1 LSPALTS
8 SRKREDVRP
17 LTVDEYASA
26 CRELITLDNGLPLE
40 LEDFQREIVA
50 DLLSGVRE
58 LHIRIPEEN
67 GKTTL
72 LAAVAL
78 IHLLTVPDPRVA
90 IGARNKDQAKI
101 LFNQALKMVQGSP
114 VLAGRLEI
122 RDGTNEIRTR
132 GMKGGAGLRVIPADE
147 LTAHGGIYTLVV
159 LDEVHALPSI
169 GLYQTLAGKIG
180 KRRGQIIT
188 ISTAGEPDSEYE
200 QLWGQ
205 IIASAHTVERHGPEP
220 TRCLRAVGAH
230 HVAWGWALEPDDDPE
245 DLALVKLANPASWID
260 LETLTEKRA
269 LPGWELKHW
278 LTVVCNRPTRDFVLR
293 FLQEGDWDAADISA
307 DCPRIPAGAPVLVG
321 ADWGW
326 TYYST
331 AFCVAWYSDDYLL
344 LDDLEVV
351 EPPRNGTDLTPQE
364 ALRRLEAINDRN
376 PIQVIAHDS
385 SAGGGG
391 VVMAGLLAERFP
403 NAEIVAVTAKDADSA
418 PGYFN
423 EQLRAGKLKHTGDPD
438 LKRHLMNAIRVPVKD
453 DPERF
458 RIRSPRAAKDS
469 PHQRRMRE
477 IDGAVAAVN
486 AVWGAVGREPTPE
499 PFFEWLDI

>member
-1 LSPALTS
+1 MSVASTS
-8 SRKREDVRP
+8 SRKRGNAKP
-17 LTVDEYASA
+17 LTVSEYAEA
-26 CRELITLDNGLPLE
+26 CRDLIRLDNGLPLE
-40 LEDFQREIVA
+40 LEGFQREIVA
-50 DLLSGVRE
+50 DLLSGIRE

-72 LAAVAL
+72 LAAIAL
-78 IHLLTVPDPRVA
+78 IHMLSTPDPRVS

-114 VLAGRLEI
+114 SLEGRLEI
-122 RDGTNEIRTR
+122 RDGTNEIRIR

-147 LTAHGGIYTLVV
+147 LTAHGGINTLVV

-180 KRRGQIIT
+180 KRSGQIIT

-200 QLWGQ
+200 QLWGN
-205 IIASAHTVERHGPEP
+205 ILASAHTVERHGPEP
-220 TRCLRAVGAH
+220 TRCIRAVGAH

-245 DLALVKLANPASWID
+245 DLELVLLANPASWITP
-260 LETLTEKRA
+260 ETLTTKRS

-293 FLQEGDWDAADISA
+293 FLAEGDWDAADISGV
-307 DCPRIPAGAPVLVG
+307 CPEIPEGVPIIVG

-326 TYYST
+326 TDDAT
-331 AFCVAWYSDDYLL
+331 AYCPAWYDDGYLL
-344 LDDLEVV
+344 LGDLEVV
-351 EPPRNGTDLTPQE
+351 APPRNGTDLTPQE
-364 ALRRLEAINDRN
+364 ALDRLDALHRRN
-376 PIQVIAHDS
+376 PIAVIAHDE

-391 VVMAGLLAERFP
+391 KVMAGLLAERFP
-403 NAEIVAVTAKDADSA
+403 YAEIVGVTSSDADQA

-423 EQLRAGKLKHTGDPD
+423 EQLRAGKLKHTGDRE
-438 LKRHLMNAIRVPVKD
+438 LKRHLMNAVRVPVKD
-453 DPERF
+453 DTERF
-458 RIRSPRAAKDS
+458 RIARPKSSRHS
-469 PHQRRMRE
+469 PHQRLIRE

-486 AVWGAVGREPTPE
+486 AVWGAVGREPSLE
-499 PFFEWLDI
+499 PFMEWLTI